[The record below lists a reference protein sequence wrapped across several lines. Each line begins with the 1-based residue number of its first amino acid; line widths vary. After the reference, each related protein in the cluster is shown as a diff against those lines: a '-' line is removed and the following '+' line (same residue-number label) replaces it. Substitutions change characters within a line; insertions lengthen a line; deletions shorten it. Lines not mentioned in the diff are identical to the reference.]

1 MLATSGI
8 ARTSHSGR
16 LVSDVATRPVFT
28 PSTSGKLLVWTH
40 HVDFEWFPGMAKVQ
54 AQKSI
59 ASLHQNAMRQ
69 IGVDKVLEISS
80 KSLDELGVALSAFNL
95 MIRTPKGREYSLECA
110 YQSAKVF
117 ERGGP
122 FLDLREMRSIDA
134 KRDPRLLQHGRLT
147 KFTIYGCDWDLQPRT
162 AFYDWLYINALHKHP
177 ELAKQVL
184 EYRAFS
190 DIAFNPERSINC
202 QAYAAALY
210 VSLHHRELLTSE
222 VLRDK
227 EAYLSVISTGAVSN
241 AHENSELQVR
251 LDGVG

>member
-1 MLATSGI
+1 
-8 ARTSHSGR
+8 
-16 LVSDVATRPVFT
+16 
-28 PSTSGKLLVWTH
+28 
-40 HVDFEWFPGMAKVQ
+40 MAKVQ
-54 AQKSI
+54 AQRSI
-59 ASLHQNAMRQ
+59 ASLHESAKSQ
-69 IGVDKVLEISS
+69 IGVQRVLEISS
-80 KSLDELGVALSAFNL
+80 KSPGALGVALSAFNL

-134 KRDPRLLQHGRLT
+134 KRDPRLVQFGRLI
-147 KFTIYGCDWDLQPRT
+147 KFSIYGCDWDLLPRT
-162 AFYDWLYINALHKHP
+162 AFYDWLYINALHKHT
-177 ELAKQVL
+177 ELAAQVL

-210 VSLHHRELLTSE
+210 VSLHQRGLLTAE

-227 EAYLSVISTGAVSN
+227 ETYLSVISTGAVSN
-241 AHENSELQVR
+241 AHENSELQDR
-251 LDGVG
+251 LDGIS

>member
-1 MLATSGI
+1 MPATSGI

-16 LVSDVATRPVFT
+16 LASDVATRPIFT

-40 HVDFEWFPGMAKVQ
+40 HVDFEWCPGMAKVQ

-59 ASLHQNAMRQ
+59 ASLHQNAIRQ

-95 MIRTPKGREYSLECA
+95 MIKTPKGREYSLECA

-134 KRDPRLLQHGRLT
+134 KRDPRLLQHGRLI
-147 KFTIYGCDWDLQPRT
+147 KFSIYGADWDLQPRT
-162 AFYDWLYINALHKHP
+162 AFYDWLYINVLHKHP
-177 ELAKQVL
+177 DLAEQVL
-184 EYRAFS
+184 TYRAFS

-210 VSLHHRELLTSE
+210 VSLHERGLLTAD
-222 VLRDK
+222 VLKDK
-227 EAYLSVISTGAVSN
+227 ETYLSVINTGVVSN
-241 AHENSELQVR
+241 AHEDTVIQTR
-251 LDGVG
+251 IPD

>member
-1 MLATSGI
+1 MPATSGI
-8 ARTSHSGR
+8 ARTTSSGS
-16 LVSDVATRPVFT
+16 LASDMATRPIFT

-54 AQKSI
+54 AQRSI
-59 ASLHQNAMRQ
+59 ASLHENAIRQ

-95 MIRTPKGREYSLECA
+95 MVRTPKGCKYSLECA

-134 KRDPRLLQHGRLT
+134 KRDPRLLQHGRLI
-147 KFTIYGCDWDLQPRT
+147 KFSFYGTDWDLQPRT
-162 AFYDWLYINALHKHP
+162 AFYDWLYINALHKHR
-177 ELAKQVL
+177 ELAEKVL
-184 EYRAFS
+184 TYRAFS

-210 VSLHHRELLTSE
+210 VSLHERGLLSSD
-222 VLRDK
+222 VLKDK
-227 EAYLSVISTGAVSN
+227 VTYLSVINTGATSN
-241 AHENSELQVR
+241 AHENTAIQPR
-251 LDGVG
+251 IDD

>member
-1 MLATSGI
+1 
-8 ARTSHSGR
+8 
-16 LVSDVATRPVFT
+16 VATRPIFS
-28 PSTSGKLLVWTH
+28 PSMSGKLLVWTH
-40 HVDFEWFPGMAKVQ
+40 HVNFEWFPGMAKVQ
-54 AQKSI
+54 AQRSI
-59 ASLHQNAMRQ
+59 ASLHDHAKSQ
-69 IGVDKVLEISS
+69 IGVEKVLEISS
-80 KSLDELGVALSAFNL
+80 KSPDALGVALSAFNL

-117 ERGGP
+117 EGGGP

-162 AFYDWLYINALHKHP
+162 AFYDWLYINALHRHP
-177 ELAKQVL
+177 ALAEQVL

-210 VSLHHRELLTSE
+210 VALHERNLVTPDVLGNKE
-222 VLRDK
+222 V
-227 EAYLSVISTGAVSN
+227 YLSVISTGAVSN
-241 AHENSELQVR
+241 AHENSEQQVR
-251 LDGVG
+251 LDGFS

>member
-1 MLATSGI
+1 M
-8 ARTSHSGR
+8 
-16 LVSDVATRPVFT
+16 ATRPIFT

-40 HVDFEWFPGMAKVQ
+40 HVNFEWFPGMAKVQ
-54 AQKSI
+54 AQRSI
-59 ASLHQNAMRQ
+59 ASLHERAKSQ
-69 IGVDKVLEISS
+69 IGVEKVLEISS
-80 KSLDELGVALSAFNL
+80 KSPDALGVALSAFNL

-134 KRDPRLLQHGRLT
+134 KRDPRLLENGRLI

-162 AFYDWLYINALHKHP
+162 AFYDWLYINTLHKHP
-177 ELAKQVL
+177 ELATQVL

-210 VSLHHRELLTSE
+210 VSMYERGLLNSD

-241 AHENSELQVR
+241 AHENSALQAR
-251 LDGVG
+251 LDGVA